1 MPENCNK
8 LDMNYNIN
16 ERNNERNN
24 ESNNESNNEN
34 NSNNELSGTKL
45 MLVYCVYH
53 GECYLRECSI
63 EDCGNYVVPLNYKA
77 PCSKDSGVC
86 DETDLYNMG
95 ILNFDEDKETN
106 TVTIKIIQDIR
117 LYYEKF
123 VNGTEFSDFYNK
135 HTEFITDEY
144 GNEIVYKNNNLGEW
158 FEYIQSNK
166 KYFGNFLKKG
176 ETYFK

>member
-8 LDMNYNIN
+8 LAMNYNIN
-16 ERNNERNN
+16 EN
-24 ESNNESNNEN
+24 NNEN
-34 NSNNELSGTKL
+34 NINNELYGINL

-53 GECYLRECSI
+53 GACYLRKCSKAEC
-63 EDCGNYVVPLNYKA
+63 EKYEVPLNYKA

-106 TVTIKIIQDIR
+106 TVTINIIQDIR

-144 GNEIVYKNNNLGEW
+144 GNEIVYKNNNLVEW
-158 FEYIQSNK
+158 FEYIQSNIK
-166 KYFGNFLKKG
+166 DFGNFLNKG
-176 ETYFK
+176 ETFFK

>member
-1 MPENCNK
+1 
-8 LDMNYNIN
+8 MNYNIN
-16 ERNNERNN
+16 EN
-24 ESNNESNNEN
+24 NNEN
-34 NSNNELSGTKL
+34 NSNNGLNGNYL

-53 GECYLRECSI
+53 GECYLIECSI
-63 EDCGNYVVPLNYKA
+63 EDCGKYVVPLNYKA

-144 GNEIVYKNNNLGEW
+144 GNEIVYKNNNLVEW

-166 KYFGNFLKKG
+166 KYFKDFLKKG
-176 ETYFK
+176 EIYFK

>member
-1 MPENCNK
+1 
-8 LDMNYNIN
+8 MNYNIN
-16 ERNNERNN
+16 ENNSENN
-24 ESNNESNNEN
+24 SENNNNEN
-34 NSNNELSGTKL
+34 NSNNGLNGNYL

-53 GECYLRECSI
+53 GECYLRKCSSI
-63 EDCGNYVVPLNYKA
+63 EDCEKYEVPLNYKA
-77 PCSKDSGVC
+77 PCSKDLGVC